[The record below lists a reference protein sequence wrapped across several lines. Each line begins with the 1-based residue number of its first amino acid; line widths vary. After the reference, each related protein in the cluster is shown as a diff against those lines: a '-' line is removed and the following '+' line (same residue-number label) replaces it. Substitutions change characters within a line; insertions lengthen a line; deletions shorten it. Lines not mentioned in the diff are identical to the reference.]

1 MSDQTRAVL
10 LLTNTTTTITI
21 LIIILCASSIAE
33 VISQDDFCF
42 RNSCKKMNF
51 KVNGKEN
58 GREPNRIREE
68 HLSPGNRGQVYMN
81 RKLTESYNPDT
92 QDKTDTVSEKL
103 YVDQTSVRYKIHHNH
118 TLKLKGSKKK
128 RKKLK
133 RKKKARKK
141 FKETQDVITKKC
153 ITKCVTTQQMENHSN
168 SKITGSV
175 LEETQQNARSVRK
188 KEIEY
193 DVKAKRQ
200 REEMISVGERHR
212 SRCV

>member
-1 MSDQTRAVL
+1 MYVMSIEHRINTGKTAGYSCHGRPARSPCSTDGAL
-10 LLTNTTTTITI
+10 LYYVID
-21 LIIILCASSIAE
+21 SRIAE

-81 RKLTESYNPDT
+81 H
-92 QDKTDTVSEKL
+92 
-103 YVDQTSVRYKIHHNH
+103 QTSVRYKIHHNH
-118 TLKLKGSKKK
+118 KLKGSKKK

-141 FKETQDVITKKC
+141 LKETQDVITKKC
-153 ITKCVTTQQMENHSN
+153 ITKCVTTQQMEYHSN

-175 LEETQQNARSVRK
+175 LKETQRNARSVRK
-188 KEIEY
+188 KDNEN

-212 SRCV
+212 SRFV

>member
-81 RKLTESYNPDT
+81 RKLTESNNPDT
-92 QDKTDTVSEKL
+92 QDKTDTVSKKL

-118 TLKLKGSKKK
+118 KLKGSKKK

-153 ITKCVTTQQMENHSN
+153 ITKCVTTQQMEYQFLYAAQ
-168 SKITGSV
+168 T
-175 LEETQQNARSVRK
+175 ARSRV
-188 KEIEY
+188 
-193 DVKAKRQ
+193 Q
-200 REEMISVGERHR
+200 F
-212 SRCV
+212 